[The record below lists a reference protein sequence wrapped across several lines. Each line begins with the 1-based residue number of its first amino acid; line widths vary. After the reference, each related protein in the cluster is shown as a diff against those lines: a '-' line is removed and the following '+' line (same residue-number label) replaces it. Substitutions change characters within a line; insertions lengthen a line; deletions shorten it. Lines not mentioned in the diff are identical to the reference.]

1 MSNRISTGIRK
12 LDRLTGGGFI
22 QGSFILLSGEPGS
35 GKTILSNSFL
45 QEGLKNDENCIYVT
59 FVEPEEK
66 IIEYGKNMGIDY
78 SKYEKQNRFKVLDR
92 PVGEEMHVEDLTTE
106 IIDEVN
112 SMNCNRL
119 VIDSLSAWILG
130 FPEGQ
135 KKRRL
140 VRTLS
145 RLLDRIKCTWIGI
158 VEHTPKIE
166 EASFEEYLADSV
178 IYLETKF
185 VNDVL
190 RRELKI
196 LKMRGSDH
204 SREAYKYIIDDRGI
218 QIKEPKM
225 TDPRAKS

>member
-1 MSNRISTGIRK
+1 MTEKISTGIEK
-12 LDRLTGGGFI
+12 LDELTSGGFI
-22 QGSFILLSGEPGS
+22 EGSFVMLSGEPGS
-35 GKTILSNSFL
+35 GKTMLSNSFL
-45 QEGLKNDENCIYVT
+45 KEGLNNGENCIYVT

-66 IIEYGKNMGIDY
+66 IAEYGRSMDIDY
-78 SKYEKQNRFKVLDR
+78 SKYEKQGNFKILDR

-112 SMNCNRL
+112 SMNCKRL

-145 RLLDRIKCTWIGI
+145 RLLDRVNCTWIGI

-178 IYLETKF
+178 IYMETKF
-185 VNDVL
+185 KDNVL
-190 RRELKI
+190 KRELKV

-204 SREAYKYIIDDRGI
+204 ARNAYGYIIDEDGI
-218 QIKEPKM
+218 NIGGPK
-225 TDPRAKS
+225 

>member
-1 MSNRISTGIRK
+1 MSEKISTGIEK
-12 LDRLTGGGFI
+12 LDELTSGGFI
-22 QGSFILLSGEPGS
+22 EGSFVMLSGEPGS
-35 GKTILSNSFL
+35 GKTMLSNSFL
-45 QEGLKNDENCIYVT
+45 KEGLENGENCIYVT
-59 FVEPEEK
+59 FVEPEDK
-66 IIEYGKNMGIDY
+66 IAEYGENMGVDY
-78 SKYEKQNRFKVLDR
+78 SKYEKEGKFKILDR

-112 SMNCNRL
+112 NMNCKRL

-145 RLLDRIKCTWIGI
+145 RLLDRVNCTWIGI
-158 VEHTPKIE
+158 VEHTPKID

-178 IYLETKF
+178 IYMETKF
-185 VNDVL
+185 KDDIL
-190 RRELKI
+190 KRELKV

-204 SREAYKYIIDDRGI
+204 ARKSYEYIIDEGGI
-218 QIKEPKM
+218 TIKGPKSS
-225 TDPRAKS
+225 KS

>member
-1 MSNRISTGIRK
+1 MSKRISTGVKK
-12 LDRLTGGGFI
+12 LDKLTGGGFI
-22 QGSFILLSGEPGS
+22 EGSFVLLSGEPGS
-35 GKTILSNSFL
+35 GKTMLSNYFL
-45 QEGLKNDENCIYVT
+45 KEGLESGENCIYVT

-66 IIEYGKNMGIDY
+66 IIEYGDKMGIDY
-78 SKYEKQNRFKVLDR
+78 SKYEKKGRFEVLDR

-112 SMNCNRL
+112 SMNCKRL

-130 FPEGQ
+130 FPAGQ

-145 RLLDRIKCTWIGI
+145 RLLDRINCTWIGI
-158 VEHTPKIE
+158 VEHTPKID

-178 IYLETKF
+178 IYMETKF
-185 VNDVL
+185 INDVL

-204 SREAYKYIIDDRGI
+204 SREAYKYIIDGDGI
-218 QIKEPKM
+218 HIKEPKM
-225 TDPRAKS
+225 TDPRSE

>member
-1 MSNRISTGIRK
+1 MNERVSSGIGK
-12 LDRLTGGGFI
+12 LDDLIGGGFI
-22 QGSFILLSGEPGS
+22 EGSFILLSGEPGS
-35 GKTILSNSFL
+35 GKTMLSNTFIGH
-45 QEGLKNDENCIYVT
+45 GLENGENSIYVT

-66 IIEYGKNMGIDY
+66 IFEYGKNLGIDY
-78 SKYEKQNRFKVLDR
+78 SKYEKRGRFKVLDR

-106 IIDEVN
+106 IVDEVN
-112 SMNCNRL
+112 KMNCERL

-145 RLLDRIKCTWIGI
+145 RLLDRINCTWLGI
-158 VEHTPKIE
+158 VEHTPKVS

-185 VNDVL
+185 IDDYLN
-190 RRELKI
+190 RELKI
-196 LKMRGSDH
+196 LKMRGSEH
-204 SREAYKYIIDDRGI
+204 AREAYKYTIDGNGI
-218 QIKEPKM
+218 QIEGPKV
-225 TDPRAKS
+225 DPSDV

>member
-1 MSNRISTGIRK
+1 MSDRISTGVEK
-12 LDRLTGGGFI
+12 LDNLTGGGFI
-22 QGSFILLSGEPGS
+22 EGSFVLLSGEPGS
-35 GKTILSNSFL
+35 GKTMLSSSFIG
-45 QEGLKNDENCIYVT
+45 EGLKNGENCIYVT

-66 IIEYGKNMGIDY
+66 IMEYGENMGLNY
-78 SKYEKQNRFKVLDR
+78 TKYEKEGRFKILDR

-112 SMNCNRL
+112 SMNCKRL

-145 RLLDRIKCTWIGI
+145 RLLDRINCTWIGI
-158 VEHTPKIE
+158 VEHTPKID

-178 IYLETKF
+178 IYMETKF
-185 VNDVL
+185 VKDVL

-204 SREAYKYIIDDRGI
+204 AREAYRYKIDVNGI
-218 QIKEPKM
+218 QIKEPKI
-225 TDPRAKS
+225 TGSDVKF

>member
-1 MSNRISTGIRK
+1 MKDRISTGIKK
-12 LDRLTGGGFI
+12 LDKLTGGGFLE
-22 QGSFILLSGEPGS
+22 GSFILVSGEPGS
-35 GKTILSNSFL
+35 GKTMLSSSFIG
-45 QEGLKNDENCIYVT
+45 EGLRNDENCIYVT

-66 IIEYGKNMGIDY
+66 IMEYGENLGIDY
-78 SKYEKQNRFKVLDR
+78 SGYEKKGRFKVLDR

-112 SMNCNRL
+112 SMNCKRL

-145 RLLDRIKCTWIGI
+145 RLLDRINCTWIGI
-158 VEHTPKIE
+158 VEHTPKVD

-178 IYLETKF
+178 LYMETRFEGDFLE
-185 VNDVL
+185 
-190 RRELKI
+190 RELKI
-196 LKMRGSDH
+196 MKMRGSDH
-204 SREAYKYIIDDRGI
+204 SREAYRYMINENGI
-218 QIKEPKM
+218 QIEEPKIK
-225 TDPRAKS
+225 DSKG